1 MKKKIVLIDGN
12 NLMFRAYFATAYT
25 GNLMKNSKGL
35 YTNALYGFTNMINK
49 IINEENPEYLFVAFD
64 KGKSFRHEEYKDY
77 KAGRNK
83 TPDELKMQLPYARDL
98 LDKMGIKWFEV
109 DNYEADD
116 IVGTIC
122 KWADED
128 EGWDALLV
136 TSDHDYLQLI
146 SDEVSIKL
154 LRPKDFIKYDP
165 KSFKE
170 EYGIDPIKVIDLKA
184 LMGDSSDNIPGVPGV
199 GEKTALK
206 LLIEYGDLDGVYEHA
221 DEIKGK
227 LGEKLRDNKESAYF
241 SRRMATIYREVPIP
255 YTFEDFKYNG
265 PTDELDDFFY
275 DLEFYSLINKHKN
288 KDEVKIDHTFKELT
302 NVNDIDMKDPIA
314 YYIECDNESYHG
326 ANILGMGLYDGTT
339 AWYVKNDMINEVM
352 EHIKDVPKYTF
363 DLKKNMVLLNN
374 VNLNTIYDTNI
385 AVYLLNKVIKDD
397 LGVLMNQDNINIPL
411 YNDILKDTS
420 DIENIVTLKARY
432 IYDTHDKY
440 INDLRLDDVIDLFEK
455 IEMPLV
461 KVLAKMELNGIKCDK
476 SILDKQSDEIK
487 KDINK
492 LESEIYEL
500 AGEEFNISSPKQL
513 GEILFDKLALEGGK
527 KTKTGAYQTGE
538 EILLKIKDKHPI
550 IDKILDYRRL
560 TKLNS
565 TYLEG
570 LAKYIKEDGKIHT
583 IYKQTLTRTGRLSS
597 VDPNLQNIPTRD
609 EQGKLIRKAF
619 IPCNK
624 EFLSCDYSQI
634 ELRVLAHI
642 SKDKE
647 LIKAFVDGEDIHA
660 SVAANIYGK
669 DIKDV
674 TKLERR
680 SAKAVIFGIVYGISG
695 FGLGED
701 LGISRK
707 EADAFINKYLE
718 LYPGVKDYM
727 DVVVKDAID
736 TGYTETLYKR
746 RRYIDELSSS
756 NYMVRESGRRM
767 AMNTPIQGTAA
778 DILKMAMIKIYDEF
792 EKQHIKSDIL
802 LQIHDELIFD
812 IVDGEQDKVKDIV
825 TNIMENIVKLEVPL
839 KVSHDFGEDL
849 YETK

>member
-12 NLMFRAYFATAYT
+12 NLMFRAYFATSYT

-35 YTNALYGFTNMINK
+35 FTNALYGFTNMVNK
-49 IINEENPEYLFVAFD
+49 IINEEKPEYLLVAFD

-98 LDKMGIKWFEV
+98 LDKMGIKWFEI

-116 IVGTIC
+116 IVGTVC
-122 KWADED
+122 KWADD
-128 EGWDALLV
+128 DADWDALLV

-154 LRPKDFIKYDP
+154 LRPKDYIKYDP
-165 KSFKE
+165 KSFKD

-206 LLIEYGDLDGVYEHA
+206 LLVEYGDLDGVYEHA

-227 LGEKLRDNKESAYF
+227 LGEKIRENKDLAYF
-241 SRRMATIYREVPIP
+241 SKKMATIYREVPIP
-255 YTFEDFKYNG
+255 FTFEDFKYNG
-265 PTDELDDFFY
+265 PTDELDDFYY
-275 DLEFYSLINKHKN
+275 DLEFYSLMNKHKN
-288 KDEVKIDHTFKELT
+288 KDEIKIEHSFKELT
-302 NVNDIDMKDPIA
+302 DVKDIDMKDPVS
-314 YYIECDNESYHG
+314 YYIECDNENYHG

-339 AWYVKNDMINEVM
+339 AWYVP
-352 EHIKDVPKYTF
+352 EHLISDVFKHLKDVPKYTF
-363 DLKKNMVLLNN
+363 DLKKNMVLLKD

-385 AVYLLNKVIKDD
+385 AVYLLNKTIKDD
-397 LGVLMNQDNINIPL
+397 LGVLMNQDNVNVPL
-411 YNDILKDTS
+411 YNDILKDNS
-420 DIENIVTLKARY
+420 DIKNIVTLKARY

-440 INDLRLDDVIDLFEK
+440 YNDMRQEEVTKLFEE

-461 KVLAKMELNGIKCDK
+461 KVLATMEMNGIKCDK
-476 SILDKQSDEIK
+476 NILDEQSNEIK
-487 KDINK
+487 KDIAK

-500 AGEEFNISSPKQL
+500 AGVEFNIASPKQL
-513 GEILFDKLALEGGK
+513 GEILFEKLELKGAK

-538 EILLKIKDKHPI
+538 EVLLKLKEEHPI

-570 LAKYIKEDGKIHT
+570 LAKYIREDGKIHT

-642 SKDKE
+642 SKDEE
-647 LIKAFVDGEDIHA
+647 LINAFRNEQDIHA

-707 EADAFINKYLE
+707 EAEAFINKYLE
-718 LYPGVKDYM
+718 LYPGVKNYM
-727 DVVVKDAID
+727 DLVVKDAIN
-736 TGYTETLYKR
+736 TGYTETLFKR
-746 RRYIDELSSS
+746 KRYIDELSSS
-756 NYMVRESGRRM
+756 NFMVRESGKRM
-767 AMNTPIQGTAA
+767 AMNTPIQGSAA

-792 EKQHIKSDIL
+792 QKNNIKSDIL

-812 IVDGEQDKVKDIV
+812 IVDGEQDIVKDIV
-825 TNIMENIVKLEVPL
+825 TKAMEHIVDLEVPL
-839 KVSHDFGEDL
+839 SVSHDFGTDL

>member
-49 IINEENPEYLFVAFD
+49 IINEEKPEYLFVAFD

-116 IVGTIC
+116 IVGTVC

-128 EGWDALLV
+128 KDWDALLV

-154 LRPKDFIKYDP
+154 LRPKDYIKYDP
-165 KSFKE
+165 NTFKA

-206 LLIEYGDLDGVYEHA
+206 LLVEYGDLDGVYNHA
-221 DEIKGK
+221 DDIKGK
-227 LGEKLRDNKESAYF
+227 LGEKIRENKESAYF
-241 SRRMATIYREVPIP
+241 SKRMATIYREVPIP

-265 PTDELDDFFY
+265 PTEELDDYFY
-275 DLEFYSLINKHKN
+275 ELEFYSLINKHKN
-288 KDEVKIDHTFKELT
+288 KDEIKIEHTFKELT
-302 NVNDIDMKDPIA
+302 NVKDIDLKDPIS
-314 YYIECDNESYHG
+314 YYIECDNVNYHD
-326 ANILGMGLYDGTT
+326 ANIIGMGLYDGTT
-339 AWYVKNDMINEVM
+339 AWYVPNDMINEVFDYT
-352 EHIKDVPKYTF
+352 KDVPKYTF
-363 DLKKNMVLLNN
+363 DLKKNMVLLKN
-374 VNLNTIYDTNI
+374 VSLNTIYDTNI
-385 AVYLLNKVIKDD
+385 AVYLLNKNIKDD
-397 LGVLMNQDNINIPL
+397 LSILMNHDDINIPL
-411 YNDILKDTS
+411 YNDILKDQS
-420 DIENIVTLKARY
+420 DIKNIVTLKARY
-432 IYDTHDKY
+432 IYDSHDKY
-440 INDLRLDDVIDLFEK
+440 IQDLRMEDSIKLFDE

-461 KVLAKMELNGIKCDK
+461 KVLATMELNGIKCDK
-476 SILDKQSDEIK
+476 NILEEQSNSIK
-487 KDINK
+487 KEIDTLVK
-492 LESEIYEL
+492 EIYDL
-500 AGEEFNISSPKQL
+500 AGMEFNISSPKQL
-513 GEILFDKLALEGGK
+513 GEVLFDNLQLKGGK

-538 EILLKIKDKHPI
+538 DVLLKIKDDHPI
-550 IDKILDYRRL
+550 VDKILEYRKL

-570 LAKYIKEDGKIHT
+570 LAKYIKDDGKIHT

-609 EQGKLIRKAF
+609 ELGKLIRKAF
-619 IPCNK
+619 IPSNK
-624 EFLSCDYSQI
+624 LFLSCDYSQI

-642 SKDKE
+642 SKDEK
-647 LIKAFVDGEDIHA
+647 LIQAFNDGEDIHA

-674 TKLERR
+674 TKNERR

-707 EADAFINKYLE
+707 EADAFIKKYLE
-718 LYPGVKDYM
+718 LYKGVKEYM
-727 DVVVKDAID
+727 DLTVSSAQESGFVK
-736 TGYTETLYKR
+736 TMMGRK
-746 RRYIDELSSS
+746 RYIEELSSS
-756 NYMVRESGRRM
+756 NYMVRESGKRM

-778 DILKMAMIKIYDEF
+778 DILKMAMISIYEEF
-792 EKQHIKSDIL
+792 ERSNIKSDML

-812 IVDGEQDKVKDIV
+812 IVDGEEDKVKDIV
-825 TNIMENIVKLEVPL
+825 TNIMENIIKLEVPL

>member
-12 NLMFRAYFATAYT
+12 NLMFRAYYATAYT

-35 YTNALYGFTNMINK
+35 VTNALYGFTNMINK
-49 IINEENPEYLFVAFD
+49 IINEEKPEYMLVAFD

-77 KAGRNK
+77 KAGRAK
-83 TPDELKMQLPYARDL
+83 TPDELKIQMPYARDL
-98 LDKMGIKWFEV
+98 LDKMGIKWFEI

-122 KWADED
+122 RWADED
-128 EGWDALLV
+128 ADWDALLV

-146 SDEVSIKL
+146 SDEVTIKL
-154 LRPKDFIKYDP
+154 LRPKDYVKYNP
-165 KSFKE
+165 ESFKE

-184 LMGDSSDNIPGVPGV
+184 LMGDSSDNIPGIPGV

-206 LLIEYGDLDGVYEHA
+206 LLVDYGDLDGVYEHQ

-227 LGEKLRDNKESAYF
+227 LGEKVRENKESAYF
-241 SRRMATIYREVPIP
+241 SKKMATIYREVPIP

-265 PTDELDDFFY
+265 PTEGLDDYFY
-275 DLEFYSLINKHKN
+275 ELEFYSLIDKHKN
-288 KDEVKIDHTFKELT
+288 RDEVKIDHTFKELT
-302 NVNDIDMKDPIA
+302 NVKDIDLKDPIS
-314 YYIECDNESYHG
+314 YYIECDNENYHE
-326 ANILGMGLYDGTT
+326 ANIIAMGLYDGTT
-339 AWYVKNDMINEVM
+339 AWLVPNNMIKEVFDY
-352 EHIKDVPKYTF
+352 IKDVPKYTF
-363 DLKKNMVLLNN
+363 DLKKNMVLLKN
-374 VNLNTIYDTNI
+374 VSLNTIYDVNI
-385 AVYLLNKVIKDD
+385 AVYLLNKTIKDD
-397 LGVLMNQDNINIPL
+397 LGVLMKHDNVDVPL
-411 YNDILKDTS
+411 FDEILKDTS
-420 DIENIVTLKARY
+420 DINNIVTLKARY

-440 INDLRLDDVIDLFEK
+440 INDLRLEDVISVFEN

-461 KVLAKMELNGIKCDK
+461 KVLAKMEMNGIKCDK
-476 SILDKQSDEIK
+476 NILEEQSNSI
-487 KDINK
+487 KDDISK
-492 LESEIYEL
+492 LEKEIYEL

-513 GEILFDKLALEGGK
+513 GELLFEKLELKGGK

-538 EILLKIKDKHPI
+538 DILLKLKDEHPI
-550 IDKILDYRRL
+550 INKILDYRRL

-570 LAKYIKEDGKIHT
+570 LVKYIKEDGKIHT

-619 IPCNK
+619 VPCNK

-674 TKLERR
+674 TKNERR

-707 EADAFINKYLE
+707 EAEAFIAKYLE
-718 LYPGVKDYM
+718 LYPGVKKYM
-727 DVVVKDAID
+727 DLIVEDAIK

-746 RRYIDELSSS
+746 KRYIDELSSS
-756 NYMVRESGRRM
+756 NYMVRESGKRM

-792 EKQHIKSDIL
+792 EKNNIKSDIL

-812 IVDGEQDKVKDIV
+812 IVDGEEDKVRDIV
-825 TNIMENIVKLEVPL
+825 TSIMENIVKLEVPL
-839 KVSHDFGEDL
+839 KVSHDFGTDL

>member
-35 YTNALYGFTNMINK
+35 VTNALYGFTNMINK
-49 IINEENPEYLFVAFD
+49 IINEEKPEYMLVAFD

-83 TPDELKMQLPYARDL
+83 TPDELKIQLPYARDL
-98 LDKMGIKWFEV
+98 LDKMGIKWFEI

-116 IVGTIC
+116 IVGTVC
-122 KWADED
+122 RLADED
-128 EGWDALLV
+128 ADWDALLV

-154 LRPKDFIKYDP
+154 LRSKDYIKYDP

-184 LMGDSSDNIPGVPGV
+184 LMGDASDNIPGVPGV

-206 LLIEYGDLDGVYEHA
+206 LLVDYGDLDGVYEHV

-241 SRRMATIYREVPIP
+241 SKKMATIYKDVPIP
-255 YTFEDFKYNG
+255 FKFEDFKYNG
-265 PTDELDDFFY
+265 PTNELDDMFY
-275 DLEFYSLINKHKN
+275 DLEFYSLIKEHKN
-288 KDEVKIDHTFKELT
+288 RNEVKIDHSFKKLT
-302 NVNDIDMKDPIA
+302 NVKDIDTKDPIS
-314 YYIECDNESYHG
+314 YYIECDNENYHD
-326 ANILGMGLYDGTT
+326 ASILGMGLYDGTT
-339 AWYVKNDMINEVM
+339 SWYVEENMINEVFDYL
-352 EHIKDVPKYTF
+352 KDVPKYTF
-363 DLKKNMVLLNN
+363 DLKKNIVLLKRND
-374 VNLNTIYDTNI
+374 LNTIYDANI
-385 AVYLLNKVIKDD
+385 ACYLLNKVIKDD
-397 LGVLMNQDNINIPL
+397 LGLMMKQDNVEVPL
-411 YNDILKDTS
+411 YNEIIKNKENLEEIL
-420 DIENIVTLKARY
+420 TLKARY

-440 INDLRLDDVIDLFEK
+440 VNHMRIEDVIDLFDKVEV
-455 IEMPLV
+455 PLS
-461 KVLAKMELNGIKCDK
+461 KVLAKMEIKGIKCSK
-476 SILDKQSDEIK
+476 EILDEQSNQIK
-487 KDINK
+487 EDISK
-492 LESEIYEL
+492 IEKEIYEL

-513 GEILFDKLALEGGK
+513 GEILFEKLELKGAK

-538 EILLKIKDKHPI
+538 EVLQKLIKDHPI
-550 IDKILDYRRL
+550 IDKILEYRKL

-570 LAKYIKEDGKIHT
+570 LAKYIKDDGKIHT

-609 EQGKLIRKAF
+609 ELGKLIRKAF
-619 IPCNK
+619 LPSNHQ
-624 EFLSCDYSQI
+624 FLSCDYSQI
-634 ELRVLAHI
+634 ELRILAHI

-669 DIKDV
+669 DIKDI
-674 TKLERR
+674 TKKERR

-707 EADAFINKYLE
+707 DADAFIAKYLE
-718 LYPGVKDYM
+718 LYPGVKKYM
-727 DVVVKDAID
+727 DMTIANAME
-736 TGYTETLYKR
+736 TGSVETLYKR
-746 RRYIDELSSS
+746 KRYIDELSSS
-756 NYMVRESGRRM
+756 NYMIRESGKRM
-767 AMNTPIQGTAA
+767 AMNTPIQGSAA
-778 DILKMAMIKIYDEF
+778 DILKMAMVKIDAEF
-792 EKQHIKSDIL
+792 ERLHIKSDML

-812 IVDGEQDKVKDIV
+812 CIEEEEDKIKEIV
-825 TNIMENIVKLEVPL
+825 TDIMENIVKLEVPL
-839 KVSHDFGEDL
+839 KVSHDFGTDL

>member
-25 GNLMKNSKGL
+25 GKLMKNSKGL

-49 IINEENPEYLFVAFD
+49 IISEEKPEYLFVAFD

-98 LDKMGIKWFEV
+98 LDKMGIKWFEI

-116 IVGTIC
+116 IVGTVC
-122 KWADED
+122 KWADQD
-128 EGWDALLV
+128 DGWDALLV

-154 LRPKDFIKYDP
+154 LRPKDYIKYNP
-165 KSFKE
+165 ITFKE

-206 LLIEYGDLDGVYEHA
+206 LLIEYGDLDGVYNHA

-227 LGEKLRDNKESAYF
+227 LGEKIRENKESAYF
-241 SRRMATIYREVPIP
+241 SKRMATIYRDVPIP
-255 YTFEDFKYNG
+255 FTFEDFKYNG
-265 PTDELDDFFY
+265 PTDELDDYFY
-275 DLEFYSLINKHKN
+275 ELEFYSLMNKHKN
-288 KDEVKIDHTFKELT
+288 NDEIKIDHTFKELT
-302 NVNDIDMKDPIA
+302 NINDIDMKDPIS
-314 YYIECDNESYHG
+314 YYIECDKENYHD

-339 AWYVKNDMINEVM
+339 AWYVDPSMIKDVFN
-352 EHIKDVPKYTF
+352 HIIDVPKYTF

-374 VNLNTIYDTNI
+374 LDLNTIYDANI
-385 AVYLLNKVIKDD
+385 AVYLLNKTIKDD
-397 LGVLMNQDNINIPL
+397 ISVLMNQDNVSIPL
-411 YNDILKDTS
+411 YNEIIKDTT
-420 DIENIVTLKARY
+420 DIKNIVTLKARY
-432 IYDTHDKY
+432 IYDSHDKY
-440 INDLRLDDVIDLFEK
+440 INDLRLEDVEKLFNE

-461 KVLAKMELNGIKCDK
+461 KVLAKMELNGIRCDK
-476 SILDKQSDEIK
+476 NILDEQSNEIK
-487 KDINK
+487 KDINL
-492 LESEIYEL
+492 LEKEIYEL
-500 AGEEFNISSPKQL
+500 AGVEFNISSPKQL
-513 GEILFDKLALEGGK
+513 GEILFDKLGLEGGK

-538 EILLKIKDKHPI
+538 EVLLKIKDKHPI

-570 LAKYIKEDGKIHT
+570 LTKFIKDDGKIHT

-634 ELRVLAHI
+634 ELRVLAHL
-642 SKDKE
+642 SKDQE
-647 LIKAFVDGEDIHA
+647 LIKAFVNDQDIHA
-660 SVAANIYGK
+660 SVAANIYNK

-701 LGISRK
+701 LGISPK
-707 EADAFINKYLE
+707 EAKAFIDKYLE
-718 LYPGVKDYM
+718 LYPGVKKYM
-727 DVVVKDAID
+727 DLTVNDAIN

-746 RRYIDELSSS
+746 KRYIDELSSS
-756 NYMVRESGRRM
+756 NYMVRESGKRM
-767 AMNTPIQGTAA
+767 AMNTPIQGSAA

-792 EKQHIKSDIL
+792 EKNNIKSDML

-812 IVDGEQDKVKDIV
+812 IVDGEEEKVKDIV
-825 TNIMENIVKLEVPL
+825 TNIMENVVKLEVPL
-839 KVSHDFGEDL
+839 KVSHDFGTDL